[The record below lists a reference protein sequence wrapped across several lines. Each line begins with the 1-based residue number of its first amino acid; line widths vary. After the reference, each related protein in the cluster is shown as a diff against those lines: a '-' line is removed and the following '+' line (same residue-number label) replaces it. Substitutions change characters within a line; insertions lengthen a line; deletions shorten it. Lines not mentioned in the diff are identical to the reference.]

1 MDKQACMAMHA
12 LCFTKNE
19 TSYNPWHYLS
29 LLKQK
34 PCALR
39 NGEPFFGWK
48 LPESIKTLQSYLLKK
63 PKGDRA
69 MG

>member
-1 MDKQACMAMHA
+1 MSWINKRVWLCMHFV
-12 LCFTKNE
+12 LPK
-19 TSYNPWHYLS
+19 NPWHHLS

-34 PCALR
+34 PGALR
-39 NGEPFFGWK
+39 NGESFFGWK